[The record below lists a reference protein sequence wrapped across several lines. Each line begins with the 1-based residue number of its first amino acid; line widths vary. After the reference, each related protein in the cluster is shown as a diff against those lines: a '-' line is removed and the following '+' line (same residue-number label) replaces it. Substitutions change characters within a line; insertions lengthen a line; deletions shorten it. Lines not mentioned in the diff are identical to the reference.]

1 MSKPRLL
8 IVVNVDWFFLSH
20 RMPIAVAALQA
31 GYDVHL
37 ACGLTD
43 RSQEL
48 ARAGLSVHALPLARS
63 GTRVLQE
70 LRTFLALRRII
81 IQVQPDV
88 LHLVTIKPV
97 LFGGIIARLLHRVRV
112 VAAIPGLGTAFM
124 QKGLQA
130 RVLQRLLFAAYR
142 IAFANPRLV
151 AVFQNADDERLL
163 AQATT
168 LRPAQCVRI
177 RGSGVDL
184 QAFVPTPLPEAP
196 MVVMVGR
203 LLRDK
208 GVNEFVEAAR
218 QLRAAGVQAR
228 FCLVG
233 EPDAGNRSS
242 VGDDQL
248 EVWRQSG
255 DVELWGFRAD
265 MPQVLQQAWIV
276 VLPSYREGLP
286 KVLLEAAASGR
297 AVVTTDVPGCRDAID
312 PDVTGLLV
320 PAREP
325 QALAR
330 AIRQL
335 LDDPALCLRLG
346 QAGRVLAEREFSI
359 TSVVQAHLEI
369 YARLLGTSP

>member
-1 MSKPRLL
+1 LSKPRLL

-151 AVFQNADDERLL
+151 AISRMQMMK
-163 AQATT
+163 
-168 LRPAQCVRI
+168 
-177 RGSGVDL
+177 GSWRKRRHCARRSAC
-184 QAFVPTPLPEAP
+184 AFV
-196 MVVMVGR
+196 
-203 LLRDK
+203 
-208 GVNEFVEAAR
+208 
-218 QLRAAGVQAR
+218 
-228 FCLVG
+228 
-233 EPDAGNRSS
+233 
-242 VGDDQL
+242 
-248 EVWRQSG
+248 
-255 DVELWGFRAD
+255 
-265 MPQVLQQAWIV
+265 
-276 VLPSYREGLP
+276 
-286 KVLLEAAASGR
+286 
-297 AVVTTDVPGCRDAID
+297 
-312 PDVTGLLV
+312 
-320 PAREP
+320 
-325 QALAR
+325 
-330 AIRQL
+330 
-335 LDDPALCLRLG
+335 DPASICRPSFPHRCLKR
-346 QAGRVLAEREFSI
+346 RWS
-359 TSVVQAHLEI
+359 
-369 YARLLGTSP
+369 